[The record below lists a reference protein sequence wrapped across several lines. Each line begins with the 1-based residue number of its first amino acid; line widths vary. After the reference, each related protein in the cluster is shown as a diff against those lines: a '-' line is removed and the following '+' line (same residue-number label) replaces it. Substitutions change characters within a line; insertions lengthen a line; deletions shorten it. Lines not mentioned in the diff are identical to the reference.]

1 MSWFRQR
8 PLLTGFWI
16 CVGGITGAF
25 AQDGTQIAAE
35 EDEFQ
40 PWALGFTLQT
50 DEYDSQSLFTTFNWG
65 VTENTWLFAS
75 LGRSTSPADR
85 ADISTDDIVVGVDHS
100 FGMVGTTLELEQWG
114 ESNAVESR
122 DVRGSIYLH
131 GDRYN
136 VGIEHERRD
145 IDLTFFLPGPGDR
158 RIARSSSLTGEGTG
172 IFFRADLTD
181 WWRVYGSA
189 RQYDYSRRLEI
200 LPRLDILNFLSASTL
215 TLANSFLDDEQYLGF
230 EWRAGNKLIN
240 LGFGSNTSA
249 VDSSELDFVSASF
262 LFPVGYRVDIEFNL
276 GRSDPDFAES
286 SLYGGV
292 MVLIYGGG

>member
-8 PLLTGFWI
+8 PSLVGLWFCAGFSS
-16 CVGGITGAF
+16 GAL
-25 AQDGTQIAAE
+25 AQDGSQIASQD
-35 EDEFQ
+35 DEFQ

-50 DEYDSQSLFTTFNWG
+50 DEYDSQSLFTSFNWG
-65 VTENTWLFAS
+65 VTENTWLFVSA
-75 LGRSTSPADR
+75 GRSTSPADR
-85 ADISTDDIVVGVDHS
+85 ADISTDDILVGVDHS
-100 FGMVGTTLELEQWG
+100 FGIVGATLELEQWG
-114 ESNAVESR
+114 EDNAVESS

-145 IDLTFFLPGPGDR
+145 IDLTFFLPGPRDR
-158 RIARSSSLTGEGTG
+158 RIARSTSLTGEGTG

-189 RQYDYSRRLEI
+189 REYDYSRPLAI
-200 LPRLDILNFLSASTL
+200 LPRLDVLNLLSTSTL

-230 EWRAGNKLIN
+230 EWRAGDKLFN

-249 VDSSELDFVSASF
+249 VDRSELDFVSASF
-262 LFPVGYRVDIEFNL
+262 LFPVSYRVDLEFNI
-276 GRSDPDFAES
+276 GRSEPDFAES
-286 SLYGGV
+286 SLYGGI
-292 MVLIYGGG
+292 MVLIYGGR